1 MTTSRCR
8 TRIPVTLVLSVG
20 AVILAACS
28 GASRPTLAT
37 GDVSTL
43 AGSSTA
49 SATSSSSPGSATT
62 VAGVT
67 TSSMPA
73 AATTVARPVDSGDI
87 PVPTEPVDSADIA
100 MPPVDSSDVPSLIT
114 VTVGKDSSP
123 TRVETVS
130 RNALVSITIINGSKA
145 DTYVLQ
151 GYNAGIGQPVAPGKA
166 ETLSFRA
173 DTAGEFALVATSTNT
188 TIMTLRVV

>member
-8 TRIPVTLVLSVG
+8 TRIPVALVLSVG
-20 AVILAACS
+20 AVIVAACS

-37 GDVSTL
+37 GGVSTL
-43 AGSSTA
+43 AG

-123 TRVETVS
+123 SRVETVS
-130 RNALVSITIINGSKA
+130 RNALVSITIINGPTA

-173 DTAGEFALVATSTNT
+173 DTAGEFVLVATSTNT

>member
-1 MTTSRCR
+1 M
-8 TRIPVTLVLSVG
+8 
-20 AVILAACS
+20 AACS

-37 GDVSTL
+37 GGVSTL
-43 AGSSTA
+43 AG

-123 TRVETVS
+123 SRVETVS
-130 RNALVSITIINGSKA
+130 RNALVSITIINGPTA

-173 DTAGEFALVATSTNT
+173 DTAGEFVLVATSTNT